1 MIFRQVFDNKSS
13 TYTYLIASAKGRE
26 ALIIDPVIE
35 NVDSYITLLN
45 ELDLK
50 LVKVIDTH
58 IHADHI
64 TGASKLKKVT
74 NCSTIMGE
82 HTPADAVEIKVKD
95 EEIIKIDQ
103 IEIKAMYTPG
113 HTSDSYSF
121 LMNKY
126 LFSGDTLLI
135 NGTGRTDFQN
145 GSSKDAYNSLFLING
160 TGRTD
165 FQNGSS
171 KDAYNSLFN
180 KLLKLPDDTV
190 LYPGHDYNGK
200 LSSTIGKEKQHNP
213 RLQVENVDQYI
224 EIMSNLN
231 LSKPKMIDH
240 NISKNLKLGKI

>member
-13 TYTYLIASAKGRE
+13 TYTYVIASAKGRE
-26 ALIIDPVIE
+26 AVIIDPVIE
-35 NVDSYITLLN
+35 NVESYIALLN

-82 HTPADAVEIKVKD
+82 HTPADAVEVKVKD

-103 IEIKAMYTPG
+103 IAIKAMYTPG

-121 LMNKY
+121 LMDKY
-126 LFSGDTLLI
+126 LFSGDTL
-135 NGTGRTDFQN
+135 
-145 GSSKDAYNSLFLING
+145 LING

>member
-13 TYTYLIASAKGRE
+13 TYTYVIASAKGRE
-26 ALIIDPVIE
+26 AVIIDPVIE
-35 NVDSYITLLN
+35 NVQSYIELLN

-58 IHADHI
+58 IHADHV
-64 TGASKLKKVT
+64 TGASKLKLAT
-74 NCSTIMGE
+74 NCSTLMGE

-95 EEIIKIDQ
+95 DEIIKIDQ

-121 LMNKY
+121 LMNNY

-145 GSSKDAYNSLFLING
+145 GSSKDAYNSI
-160 TGRTD
+160 
-165 FQNGSS
+165 
-171 KDAYNSLFN
+171 FN
-180 KLLKLPDDTV
+180 RLLKLPEETI

-200 LSSTIGKEKQHNP
+200 ESSTIGNEKKFNP
-213 RLQVENVDQYI
+213 RLQVKNVDEYV
-224 EIMSNLN
+224 ELMSNLN
-231 LSKPKMIDH
+231 LAKPKLIDINVSR
-240 NISKNLKLGKI
+240 NIKLGAN